1 MDKEHKAIERLKLG
15 AEMSQSYYGKPLVIT
30 YSGGKD
36 SECLLELARRSGI
49 EFELHHS
56 HTTADAPVTV
66 YHVRK
71 VFREMELQGIKCNI
85 DYHVN
90 PDYPGGR
97 VTMWN
102 LIPKKLM
109 PPTRTA
115 RYCCSALKES
125 GCNNRMIATGVRKFE
140 SIKRRERESFEVIT
154 SKKDDRIALSD
165 EIMLM
170 TDNGERRRMI
180 EKCEMKA
187 KTVVNPIIDWE
198 NSEVIDYFRHE
209 CKFQNPIYNQTG
221 LTRCGCIGCPMAGKS
236 RWTEFR
242 IFPKYKQM
250 YIHAFDRMLKE
261 VVRKHGQN
269 QTRWVDAENV
279 FLWWMEDKN
288 IPGQLELEL

>member
-1 MDKEHKAIERLKLG
+1 MDKEQMAIERLKLG
-15 AEMSQSYYGKPLVIT
+15 AEMSQGYYGKPLVIT

-36 SECLLELARRSGI
+36 SEVLLELARRSGI
-49 EFELHHS
+49 DFELHHA
-56 HTTADAPVTV
+56 HTTADAPTTV

-90 PDYPGGR
+90 SAYPGGR

-109 PPTRTA
+109 PPTRFT
-115 RYCCSALKES
+115 RYCCSVLKES
-125 GCNNRMIATGVRKFE
+125 GMKNRIIATGVRKAESVNRRKRGVFE
-140 SIKRRERESFEVIT
+140 AIT
-154 SKKDDRIALSD
+154 PKKKDKIVLSD

-170 TDNGERRRMI
+170 TDNCERRRLI

-187 KTVVNPIIDWE
+187 KTVVNPIIDWADSDVL
-198 NSEVIDYFRHE
+198 NYFRHE
-209 CKFQNPIYNQTG
+209 CSFLNPYYDETG

-242 IFPKYKQM
+242 IFPKFKQM
-250 YIHAFDRMLKE
+250 YIHAFDRMLEEMKH
-261 VVRKHGQN
+261 RKKK
-269 QTRWVDAENV
+269 TRWKNAEEV
-279 FLWWMEDKN
+279 FLRWMEDKN
-288 IPGQLELEL
+288 IPGQMELNFD